1 MSWLQLTDFEHRLL
15 DTVPENGPLRMA
27 LPWLNGAICVVLG
40 LAAMV
45 LYRRGGSNNGGEKV
59 ETGADGMWIFCLL
72 PGVAWTIIE
81 VTLRSMQDVDKGVR
95 ELGRLRYRYKG
106 A

>member
-1 MSWLQLTDFEHRLL
+1 MSWLQITDFEHRLL

-45 LYRRGGSNNGGEKV
+45 LYQRGTSSGAEK
-59 ETGADGMWIFCLL
+59 EEIGAEGMWLVCLL
-72 PGVAWTIIE
+72 PGIACTMIE
-81 VTLRSMQDVDKGVR
+81 VTLRSMQDVDRGVG
-95 ELGRLRYRYKG
+95 ELDRLRYQYKG